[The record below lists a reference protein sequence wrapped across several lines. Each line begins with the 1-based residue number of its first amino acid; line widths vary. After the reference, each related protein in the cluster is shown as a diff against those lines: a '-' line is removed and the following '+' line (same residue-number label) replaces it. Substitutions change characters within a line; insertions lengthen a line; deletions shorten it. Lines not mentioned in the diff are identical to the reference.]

1 MKTSLLLFL
10 VSIGIVVM
18 GLVSYNVLL
27 KKEYDKIDWSNP
39 YQFYKPLPIRAVS
52 YLVLNGNP
60 YHEFLIEYH
69 EKPAALVRPEDSSAV
84 KYRQEGDTLF
94 IDYKPLERYS
104 VKPKLITARSLPTR
118 IVVRLPTLKQII
130 ATKGHLVVQ
139 NFDTDSLTLNMS
151 FTRLTLFKVKVRQ
164 HAQIL
169 LQKES
174 FAEFFDGPF
183 NRMKLH
189 VRDDSGF
196 DLHDAKIIQ
205 FEPVISDKS
214 EVRLSGQALKWLNWK
229 RQ

>member
-1 MKTSLLLFL
+1 MKTSLLLFV
-10 VSIGIVVM
+10 VSIAILVM
-18 GLVSYNVLL
+18 GIVSYNVLL
-27 KKEYDKIDWSNP
+27 EKEYNKIDWSNP
-39 YQFYKPLPIRAVS
+39 YQFYKQLPIQAAN

-69 EKPAALVRPEDSSAV
+69 EKPAAIVRPEDSSAV
-84 KYRQEGDTLF
+84 NYRQEGDTIF
-94 IDYKPLERYS
+94 IDYKPHERYS
-104 VKPKLITARSLPTR
+104 VKPKMITARSLPTR
-118 IVVRLPTLKQII
+118 IVVRLPTLKHIT
-130 ATKGHLVVQ
+130 ATNSHLVVQ

-151 FTRLTLFKVKVRQ
+151 FTRLTLFKVKVRH

-189 VRDDSGF
+189 VRDASGF
-196 DLHDAKIIQ
+196 DLHDAKITQ
-205 FEPVISDKS
+205 FEPVITDKA

-229 RQ
+229 RE